1 MRNNLGGTLNDA
13 VAFSDLFLESGTIV
27 TVRGRSNNTDSFEEF
42 TATPGG
48 YTDIPIIVL
57 INGYSASA
65 AELTAGALR
74 DLGRATTVGEK
85 SFGKG
90 TVQIVDEL
98 ADGSGIKFTIAKY
111 YLPSGVTIDGTGIEP
126 DIFVELKPEDTE
138 DLQLNRAIEE
148 LKKMMKDGS

>member
-1 MRNNLGGTLNDA
+1 MMLLRSVIFFLNPA
-13 VAFSDLFLESGTIV
+13 RLSLSGAGQIIL
-27 TVRGRSNNTDSFEEF
+27 TVLRSLPLRLVDIL
-42 TATPGG
+42 
-48 YTDIPIIVL
+48 DIPVIVL

-65 AELTAGALR
+65 AELAAGALR

-126 DIFVELKPEDTE
+126 DISVELKPEDTE

-148 LKKMMKDGS
+148 LKKMIDNGS